1 MIDLSGTFDT
11 TNALSSMFLW
21 MIFGWM
27 SVMLNCDLQRFMQNN
42 VIIMH
47 FFGIIAFIFL
57 FTLLD
62 SNNKTSLRLIIVKSI
77 FIYFLFVLMT
87 KTKWYFILPVLTLLL
102 FDQLVKKDI
111 AFNKSAGNDTTKQE
125 EIQKVLSRVINVIII
140 VLIVIGNLHYM
151 YLQYSEYGNDF
162 NIFTFFFGIP
172 KCKPYD
178 GKSNFN

>member
-1 MIDLSGTFDT
+1 
-11 TNALSSMFLW
+11 
-21 MIFGWM
+21 
-27 SVMLNCDLQRFMQNN
+27 
-42 VIIMH
+42 
-47 FFGIIAFIFL
+47 
-57 FTLLD
+57 
-62 SNNKTSLRLIIVKSI
+62 
-77 FIYFLFVLMT
+77 MT

-102 FDQLVKKDI
+102 FDQLFKKDI
-111 AFNKSAGNDTTKQE
+111 AFNKSAGDDTTKQE